1 MRMTRMRKSTKI
13 AVAFLIYISV
23 TAAYL
28 LPRNTEID
36 RTEKYLTIA
45 GAYIVVLLLWWVLRK
60 KEQIR
65 ERYEK
70 NRLK

>member
-36 RTEKYLTIA
+36 RAEKYLTIA
-45 GAYIVVLLLWWVLRK
+45 GAYVVVLLLWWVLRK

>member
-45 GAYIVVLLLWWVLRK
+45 GAYVVVLLLWWVLRK

>member
-28 LPRNTEID
+28 LPRNAEID

-45 GAYIVVLLLWWVLRK
+45 GAYVVVLLLWWVLRK